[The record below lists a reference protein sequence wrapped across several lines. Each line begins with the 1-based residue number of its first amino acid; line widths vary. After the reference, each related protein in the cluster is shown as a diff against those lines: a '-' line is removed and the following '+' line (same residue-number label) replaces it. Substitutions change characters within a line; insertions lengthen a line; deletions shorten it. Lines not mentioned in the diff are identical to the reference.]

1 MRYIL
6 LNKPYEVLTQFTDE
20 TGRQTLKDFVD
31 VPNIYPVGRLDY
43 DSEGLVLLTDD
54 KQLQHRLSEPRF
66 KVPKTYWVQVE
77 GVPTE
82 EALENLRRGVDLKT
96 GFTSP
101 AEVALLP
108 EAPELWERSK
118 PVRFRAAIPTSWV
131 QIRISQGMNR
141 QVRKMTAAVGFPTL
155 RLVRASSPIMD
166 VADLQPGQWREL
178 TEAEVPR
185 LTEDMAAQ
193 TAAAGTYKTP
203 NKGSE
208 YWPGG
213 IRRPTAKT
221 GSHGR
226 LQPQQLRQTRPRR
239 RQTRGRLAGAR
250 PRGSRGSFTPR
261 PAGGKS
267 GGRRA
272 SRGWR
277 GRTPGRQ
284 TGRRAH
290 AGRVAAQQPGRK
302 PGPTGGNAPGAA
314 NAPANS
320 FPLRPPDPR
329 AGGRGVCGPERGGG
343 FSRLALHAFHHG
355 SRLAYR

>member
-20 TGRQTLKDFVD
+20 TGRKTLKDFVN

-101 AEVALLP
+101 AEAKLLP
-108 EAPELWERSK
+108 EAPQLWERSK
-118 PVRFRAAIPTSWV
+118 PVRFRASIPTSWV

-141 QVRKMTAAVGFPTL
+141 QVRKMTAAVGYPTL
-155 RLVRASSPIMD
+155 RLVRVSI
-166 VADLQPGQWREL
+166 ADLQVEQLQPGQWREL
-178 TEAEVPR
+178 TKAEVQA

-193 TAAAGTYKTP
+193 TAAAGTFKTP
-203 NKGSE
+203 GKNSE

-213 IRRPTAKT
+213 IRPGAEKPGRTSDRPGPSASRASGNGGK
-221 GSHGR
+221 SR
-226 LQPQQLRQTRPRR
+226 A
-239 RQTRGRLAGAR
+239 AGGAS
-250 PRGSRGSFTPR
+250 GLGKSRGSQ
-261 PAGGKS
+261 AG
-267 GGRRA
+267 
-272 SRGWR
+272 
-277 GRTPGRQ
+277 
-284 TGRRAH
+284 
-290 AGRVAAQQPGRK
+290 AGRATGKPGAKPPGKGSAGRK
-302 PGPTGGNAPGAA
+302 PGPP
-314 NAPANS
+314 
-320 FPLRPPDPR
+320 
-329 AGGRGVCGPERGGG
+329 GGRPGRG
-343 FSRLALHAFHHG
+343 
-355 SRLAYR
+355 

>member
-1 MRYIL
+1 MRYVL

-31 VPNIYPVGRLDY
+31 VPGIYPVGRLDY

-101 AEVALLP
+101 AEVELLSD
-108 EAPELWERSK
+108 APQLWERSK

-155 RLVRASSPIMD
+155 RLVRVQLAD
-166 VADLQPGQWREL
+166 LKVADLQPGQWREL
-178 TEAEVPR
+178 TEREVQA

-193 TAAAGTYKTP
+193 TAAAGTFKTP
-203 NKGSE
+203 GKGAE

-213 IRRPTAKT
+213 VRPANAKFPPSRKGYTNPQPHDGEARPT
-221 GSHGR
+221 GGR
-226 LQPQQLRQTRPRR
+226 VVGRTSASRPS
-239 RQTRGRLAGAR
+239 A
-250 PRGSRGSFTPR
+250 PK
-261 PAGGKS
+261 PAGGKAT
-267 GGRRA
+267 GGKTFGA
-272 SRGWR
+272 KPTGA
-277 GRTPGRQ
+277 GKPGAKP
-284 TGRRAH
+284 TGR
-290 AGRVAAQQPGRK
+290 GSAASGSRSSTGRK
-302 PGPTGGNAPGAA
+302 PGPTGGK
-314 NAPANS
+314 
-320 FPLRPPDPR
+320 RT
-329 AGGRGVCGPERGGG
+329 GR
-343 FSRLALHAFHHG
+343 S
-355 SRLAYR
+355 